1 MTKHSKYHKRTMSQS
16 VLGVVRAQCLDY
28 DRRARLLLD
37 PFLPEDIKES
47 FTALN
52 LVIDNAMKKLDS
64 GIRET
69 LFRDVQLGRGFYH
82 SPVSA
87 LISKNAYYARKW
99 DFVRE
104 IAEGYLLM

>member
-1 MTKHSKYHKRTMSQS
+1 MTKHSKYHKRTMAQS

-37 PFLPEDIKES
+37 PCLPEDMKES

-52 LVIDNAMKKLDS
+52 RVIDIAMEKLDV
-64 GIRET
+64 GIRDT
-69 LFRDVQLGRGFYH
+69 LFRDVQLGRGFHH

-99 DFVRE
+99 DFVRDV
-104 IAEGYLLM
+104 AEGYSLI